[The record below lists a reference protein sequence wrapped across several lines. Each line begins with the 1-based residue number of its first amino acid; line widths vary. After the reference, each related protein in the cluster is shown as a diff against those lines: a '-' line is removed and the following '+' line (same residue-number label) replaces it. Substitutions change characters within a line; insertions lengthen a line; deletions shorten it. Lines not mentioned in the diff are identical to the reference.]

1 MAALQTLRN
10 KPALLM
16 SVIGGALLLFI
27 VTLTDLNSCSNPNI
41 EAEVNG
47 QELTYQD
54 FEQQVQDEENLQTM
68 LQGSITDDQ
77 KDQIRETV
85 WRTYIANE
93 MVSKEA
99 DALGL
104 SVTKEEIQNALS
116 SVNMNALGYYM
127 QMIQQGQMSVAQLP
141 YAAKIMILMS
151 MVGQPTV
158 EGYKQFIKTADQQI
172 AQSQKQNPEMAEAIA
187 KIKRAC
193 LYCEK
198 RIPQELLSQKYY
210 TLLECGMSSNPIS
223 AQMAF
228 EENNTSYD
236 LEMASIPYSSIEDKD
251 IKFTDND
258 LKNKY
263 EEIKPLFRINSET
276 RDMKFI
282 NVVVTPSTKD
292 QETIMASVKS
302 IEDSLKKVSD
312 AKAVEN
318 IMKSSKTD
326 ISYNNVFLAK
336 EAFNELSSISSA
348 LDSMSIGALSPATVE
363 PRYRNGIQYVNTFKL
378 VGKKST
384 PDSMQGCQFAVDSK
398 QLADSLIT
406 AVKGG
411 DALNTLAKKYPA
423 LIQKYNAQGD
433 TTWIETKYYVNAKA
447 GKDSTANQCA
457 KICQIPAGT
466 TTYYTQTG
474 PDGKTFYVVASVIST
489 KASSDKYNV
498 AIMRTPMKFSTET
511 YNNQRRQLFEFLA
524 KNKTI
529 DAIEKNAPKA
539 GYTIIEQP
547 NLSTTN
553 AMDIRYNIG
562 GEGAKQAFIWAFDEA
577 EAGNVSPVYE
587 CGKNNDQLLVVCV
600 DAINEGKYREWDNAN
615 VRQTLEMLVKQDKK
629 AEKIM
634 SQTKNVKNFTAAK
647 SVKGAQV
654 QTMPTMSLAQIT
666 QSEPALAG
674 VIQRI
679 GKGKFSG
686 AVKGITSIY
695 MVQITNKT
703 TGSATF
709 KQKEAMAAD
718 AQNSFGQLFGRDGNT
733 LFRALQNKMKIMDK
747 RYKF

>member
-348 LDSMSIGALSPATVE
+348 LDSMSIGAVSPATVE
-363 PRYRNGIQYVNTFKL
+363 PRDRNGIQYVNTFKL

-384 PDSMQGCQFAVDSK
+384 PDSMQVCQFAVDSK

-433 TTWIETKYYVNAKA
+433 TTWIETKY
-447 GKDSTANQCA
+447 
-457 KICQIPAGT
+457 
-466 TTYYTQTG
+466 
-474 PDGKTFYVVASVIST
+474 
-489 KASSDKYNV
+489 
-498 AIMRTPMKFSTET
+498 
-511 YNNQRRQLFEFLA
+511 
-524 KNKTI
+524 
-529 DAIEKNAPKA
+529 
-539 GYTIIEQP
+539 
-547 NLSTTN
+547 
-553 AMDIRYNIG
+553 
-562 GEGAKQAFIWAFDEA
+562 
-577 EAGNVSPVYE
+577 
-587 CGKNNDQLLVVCV
+587 
-600 DAINEGKYREWDNAN
+600 
-615 VRQTLEMLVKQDKK
+615 
-629 AEKIM
+629 
-634 SQTKNVKNFTAAK
+634 
-647 SVKGAQV
+647 
-654 QTMPTMSLAQIT
+654 
-666 QSEPALAG
+666 
-674 VIQRI
+674 
-679 GKGKFSG
+679 
-686 AVKGITSIY
+686 
-695 MVQITNKT
+695 
-703 TGSATF
+703 
-709 KQKEAMAAD
+709 
-718 AQNSFGQLFGRDGNT
+718 
-733 LFRALQNKMKIMDK
+733 
-747 RYKF
+747 

>member
-251 IKFTDND
+251 IKITDND

-348 LDSMSIGALSPATVE
+348 LDSMSIGAVSPATVE
-363 PRYRNGIQYVNTFKL
+363 PRDRNGIQYVNTFKL

-384 PDSMQGCQFAVDSK
+384 PDSMQVCQFAVDSK

-447 GKDSTANQCA
+447 GKDSTANQYDN
-457 KICQIPAGT
+457 ICQIPAGT

-577 EAGNVSPVYE
+577 EAGHVSPVYE

-654 QTMPTMSLAQIT
+654 QTMPTMSLAQIA

-703 TGSATF
+703 IGSATF
-709 KQKEAMAAD
+709 RQKEAMAAD
-718 AQNSFGQLFGRDGNT
+718 AQNSFGQLFGRDGNA
-733 LFRALQNKMKIMDK
+733 LFRALQDKMKIIDK

>member
-1 MAALQTLRN
+1 M
-10 KPALLM
+10 
-16 SVIGGALLLFI
+16 
-27 VTLTDLNSCSNPNI
+27 
-41 EAEVNG
+41 
-47 QELTYQD
+47 
-54 FEQQVQDEENLQTM
+54 
-68 LQGSITDDQ
+68 
-77 KDQIRETV
+77 

-348 LDSMSIGALSPATVE
+348 LDSMSIGAVSPATVE
-363 PRYRNGIQYVNTFKL
+363 PRDRNGIQYVNTFKL
-378 VGKKST
+378 VGKKALLT
-384 PDSMQGCQFAVDSK
+384 QCRFV
-398 QLADSLIT
+398 SL
-406 AVKGG
+406 
-411 DALNTLAKKYPA
+411 P
-423 LIQKYNAQGD
+423 
-433 TTWIETKYYVNAKA
+433 
-447 GKDSTANQCA
+447 
-457 KICQIPAGT
+457 
-466 TTYYTQTG
+466 
-474 PDGKTFYVVASVIST
+474 
-489 KASSDKYNV
+489 
-498 AIMRTPMKFSTET
+498 
-511 YNNQRRQLFEFLA
+511 
-524 KNKTI
+524 
-529 DAIEKNAPKA
+529 
-539 GYTIIEQP
+539 
-547 NLSTTN
+547 
-553 AMDIRYNIG
+553 
-562 GEGAKQAFIWAFDEA
+562 
-577 EAGNVSPVYE
+577 
-587 CGKNNDQLLVVCV
+587 
-600 DAINEGKYREWDNAN
+600 
-615 VRQTLEMLVKQDKK
+615 
-629 AEKIM
+629 
-634 SQTKNVKNFTAAK
+634 
-647 SVKGAQV
+647 
-654 QTMPTMSLAQIT
+654 
-666 QSEPALAG
+666 
-674 VIQRI
+674 
-679 GKGKFSG
+679 
-686 AVKGITSIY
+686 
-695 MVQITNKT
+695 
-703 TGSATF
+703 
-709 KQKEAMAAD
+709 
-718 AQNSFGQLFGRDGNT
+718 
-733 LFRALQNKMKIMDK
+733 
-747 RYKF
+747 